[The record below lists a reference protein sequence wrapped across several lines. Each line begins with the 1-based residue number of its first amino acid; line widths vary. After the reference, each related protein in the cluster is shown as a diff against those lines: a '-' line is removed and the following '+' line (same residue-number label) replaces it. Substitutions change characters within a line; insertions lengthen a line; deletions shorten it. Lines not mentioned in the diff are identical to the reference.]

1 METRYGI
8 GLNHD
13 LANNRM
19 ASVGNISF
27 FSPYAFLEGTIG
39 YFSSGAGNPNE
50 FYFSKGGRC
59 FDVSA
64 ASRLIYSN
72 NGVNHIYID
81 GDDTANNLINFAA
94 VYENSMME
102 FKNATTTVHYR
113 SGKTYKSFT
122 GTGATP
128 IYLALGF
135 ATFNTH
141 LSTNVFVGETGV
153 GNDEAANGAPGY
165 YLNRDYQGGGISTN
179 VSHRS
184 TYSTVSSTGSAD
196 ASGTLFNRF
205 NGSGYENSSQTTL
218 NAERLTSNASTI
230 LAPTS
235 RTGTG
240 GTSSTNAPYINQ

>member
-102 FKNATTTVHYR
+102 FKTQPPLYTIEVAKPTSHLLVLVR
-113 SGKTYKSFT
+113 LRFT
-122 GTGATP
+122 LLSVLQLLTP
-128 IYLALGF
+128 
-135 ATFNTH
+135 T
-141 LSTNVFVGETGV
+141 
-153 GNDEAANGAPGY
+153 
-165 YLNRDYQGGGISTN
+165 
-179 VSHRS
+179 
-184 TYSTVSSTGSAD
+184 
-196 ASGTLFNRF
+196 
-205 NGSGYENSSQTTL
+205 
-218 NAERLTSNASTI
+218 
-230 LAPTS
+230 LAPMYS
-235 RTGTG
+235 LEKRV
-240 GTSSTNAPYINQ
+240 